1 MADAPSMSASELLIA
16 AIRETR
22 EAAVEHGWDDYTTS
36 FALGQMYAGT
46 VQGNHELESIWSRE
60 TAPPQARLDLHLTE
74 GSIEGHTAPA
84 EKFARLV
91 AGLSDATKEISKK
104 KLDRKRYPSPLL
116 VRGAGPGSLRL
127 VIEIQPHPDDGRPD
141 SMGELSTVDSES
153 LRQIA
158 AVLGSSDDLSEDSTL
173 TAQISHLPAK
183 ARAAL
188 RKAAKQIV
196 SEHWHIEGKVEQR
209 GFLPAAVGISPAPNA
224 CTWS

>member
-91 AGLSDATKEISKK
+91 ATSRMRRRKS
-104 KLDRKRYPSPLL
+104 RKRSSTA
-116 VRGAGPGSLRL
+116 RGTR
-127 VIEIQPHPDDGRPD
+127 HPCSSGALGR
-141 SMGELSTVDSES
+141 
-153 LRQIA
+153 
-158 AVLGSSDDLSEDSTL
+158 
-173 TAQISHLPAK
+173 
-183 ARAAL
+183 ARCA
-188 RKAAKQIV
+188 
-196 SEHWHIEGKVEQR
+196 W
-209 GFLPAAVGISPAPNA
+209 
-224 CTWS
+224 